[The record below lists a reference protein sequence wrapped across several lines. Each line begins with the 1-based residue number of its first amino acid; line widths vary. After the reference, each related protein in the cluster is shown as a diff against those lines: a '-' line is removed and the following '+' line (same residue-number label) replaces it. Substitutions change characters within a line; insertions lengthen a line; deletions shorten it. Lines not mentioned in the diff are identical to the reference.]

1 MDNPSLYARI
11 AQLQKQHKLTDVKIY
26 LGPLMFPAHRVI
38 LSLFLN
44 DNCLDHLLNDDLKF
58 LASSAPEIEKIHS
71 ILQSLYGETVLI
83 PTSLT
88 SIESLWAQK
97 LGYTQLNE
105 FIKDKQDSASTLSF
119 TNSCSTFLSLL
130 IKKERDISLHYNKV
144 TIDSHIIALCG
155 YSSYFL
161 ERFSPSRN
169 RPSEPIAISFSN
181 EFSVN
186 VDVVDEFFL
195 LFYNSLTI
203 SLTLENVFSFLVL
216 SLFFG
221 VAFVQYTC
229 EQFIYSLND
238 IVTPLASFLQSST
251 LTEAKC
257 LTESCFFPAMSYIPD
272 SIHPISFSNLDVFTS
287 LFSHDVDVWWLLKC
301 LVLNSHVL
309 EPDDLEMILT
319 DYLSNVEHQSLQ
331 IFYEIT
337 KPLFEKPIFS
347 DVLFKLS
354 KELLNGRI
362 PSEFVPVDMLLWM
375 LSQSDQRGD
384 EVIIDDLLLNLNDVM
399 KISGNDGDQSVF
411 SFSLL
416 SRICSS
422 VHDHHV
428 CWAVKQL
435 VHFWKNQDQSKQSQS
450 NLIADFMSVLESL
463 NLPSTVSDL
472 EHFLDSIYQLLSD
485 PSLSSM
491 MYKFMTHKFYPKL
504 CSAQQDQ
511 SDSLRKEVETLQGEC
526 AKQASELEVQKSKYK
541 SLTNEIT
548 KEKKSA
554 WASKKEVE
562 KLKKLNS
569 VLQQDYLLTFKKL
582 QQFETGQ
589 ESPSKVDDVSD
600 LELTTV
606 SEILER

>member
-11 AQLQKQHKLTDVKIY
+11 TQLQKQHKLTDVKIY
-26 LGPLMFPAHRVI
+26 LGPLMFRAHRVI

-44 DNCLDHLLNDDLKF
+44 DNCLDHLLNEDLKF

-83 PTSLT
+83 PTFLT

-130 IKKERDISLHYNKV
+130 IKKERDISLHYNKA

-161 ERFSPSRN
+161 ERFSPSRS
-169 RPSEPIAISFSN
+169 RPSEPTAISFSDV
-181 EFSVN
+181 FSVN
-186 VDVVDEFFL
+186 VDVFDEFFSS
-195 LFYNSLTI
+195 FYNSLTI

-221 VAFVQYTC
+221 VAFVQYTLH
-229 EQFIYSLND
+229 SL
-238 IVTPLASFLQSST
+238 
-251 LTEAKC
+251 EAKC

-301 LVLNSHVL
+301 LVLNSYDL
-309 EPDDLEMILT
+309 KPDDFEKILNLC
-319 DYLSNVEHQSLQ
+319 LSNVEHQSLQ

-375 LSQSDQRGD
+375 LSQSDQRSD
-384 EVIIDDLLLNLNDVM
+384 DVIIDDLLLNLNDVM
-399 KISGNDGDQSVF
+399 KISGNDGDQSVFSF

-450 NLIADFMSVLESL
+450 NLIADFMSVLESI
-463 NLPSTVSDL
+463 NLPSNVSDL

-485 PSLSSM
+485 PALSSM
-491 MYKFMTHKFYPKL
+491 MCKFMTHKFYPKL

-511 SDSLRKEVETLQGEC
+511 SDSLRKEVEALQDEC
-526 AKQASELEVQKSKYK
+526 AKQKMHHQHQCKQHEGDKERLKKRAKMNDGAAKKLADLEIHHAEIDLSYRMTFKELSELKVQ
-541 SLTNEIT
+541 LD
-548 KEKKSA
+548 
-554 WASKKEVE
+554 
-562 KLKKLNS
+562 
-569 VLQQDYLLTFKKL
+569 Q
-582 QQFETGQ
+582 
-589 ESPSKVDDVSD
+589 
-600 LELTTV
+600 
-606 SEILER
+606 